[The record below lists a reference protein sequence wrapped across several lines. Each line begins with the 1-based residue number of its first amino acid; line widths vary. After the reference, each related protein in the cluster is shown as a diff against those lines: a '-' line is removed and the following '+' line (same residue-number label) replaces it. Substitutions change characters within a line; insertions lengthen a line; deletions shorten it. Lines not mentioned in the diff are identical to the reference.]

1 MLFCAR
7 ALQGV
12 ALLVFLSAALRAQ
25 GAGAESLS
33 SAEAV
38 LMPANLAPA
47 DRFGKSVAIHGD
59 TAVCGSPRDTRSAG
73 TDSGSAYVFVRNGT
87 TWSEQQQLIPSDPQL
102 DDRFGF
108 STGVWGDTAVVS
120 AHLEDRNGTTNA
132 GAVYVFVRSG
142 TTWTEQQKLTVS
154 DAEVDAR
161 FGFSI
166 AIWQD
171 TIVVG
176 AYLDDAPK
184 IDQGSAYVFVR
195 NGTTWTEEQKLT
207 VSSLTGFDRFG
218 GSVDVEGDT
227 AVIGAYREDHPVL
240 NEAGAAYVFVRN
252 AGVWSEQQRLV
263 ASDANDFDDFGRS
276 VSLSGETALIG
287 APIDGNTAA
296 AQQGAGAAYAF
307 VRSGTAWSEQQKLAP
322 SDGLPADAFG
332 QAVGLS
338 GDTAVVGAPRDDL
351 ATGDDVGSAYTF
363 TREGGA
369 WSQQAKLF
377 DVGATDVDYFG
388 LAIAVLDDTALV
400 GIPRWDMSETQ
411 VDMGLVAVF
420 HLGTEAVLTY
430 CTAGTSASG
439 CQATLSASGL
449 ASISAPSG
457 FTLTAANVEGSKDGA
472 FYFGTTGKQANPW
485 GNGTSFQCVAPP
497 VTRTGILNGV
507 GTVGLCDGS
516 FARDLNAFWCPTCTF
531 ASKAPGAGT
540 LVQTQLWYRDPDS
553 TSNQKMSLSDAI
565 EFVVAP

>member
-1 MLFCAR
+1 LFT
-7 ALQGV
+7 
-12 ALLVFLSAALRAQ
+12 FLPAALRAQ
-25 GAGAESLS
+25 ESLS
-33 SAEAV
+33 SAQAV
-38 LMPANLAPA
+38 LMPVNLGPY
-47 DRFGKSVAIHGD
+47 DRYGKSVAISGN
-59 TAVCGSPRDTRSAG
+59 TAIGGSPMDDRAG
-73 TDSGSAYVFVRNGT
+73 GGNSGSAYVFVRNGS
-87 TWSEQQQLIPSDPQL
+87 TWSEQQQLIPSDPQ
-102 DDRFGF
+102 DQDRFGF
-108 STGVWGDTAVVS
+108 SIDLWGDTAVVG
-120 AHLEDRNGTTNA
+120 AHLEDRGGAPNA
-132 GAVYVFVRSG
+132 GAAYVFVRSG
-142 TTWTEQQKLTVS
+142 STWTEQQKLVS
-154 DAEVDAR
+154 NDPTLEAR
-161 FGFSI
+161 FGSSV
-166 AIWQD
+166 AIWAD

-176 AYLDDAPK
+176 AYLDDAAASG
-184 IDQGSAYVFVR
+184 QGTAYVFVR
-195 NGTTWTEEQKLT
+195 SGTTWSLEQKL
-207 VSSLTGFDRFG
+207 VASDGKSGDKFG
-218 GSVDVEGDT
+218 GSVDLEGDT
-227 AVIGAYREDHPVL
+227 AVIGAYEDDHAGT
-240 NEAGAAYVFVRN
+240 NEGSAYVFVRS
-252 AGVWSEQQRLV
+252 GTVWSLEQKLV
-263 ASDANDFDDFGRS
+263 ASDPLSDDNFGRY
-276 VSLSGETALIG
+276 VSLSGETALVG

-296 AQQGAGAAYAF
+296 AQLGAGSAYVF
-307 VRSGTAWSEQQKLAP
+307 VRSGTTWSEQQKLAP
-322 SDGLPADAFG
+322 SDGLPGDAFG
-332 QAVGLS
+332 QALGLS

-351 ATGDDVGSAYTF
+351 ATGADVGSAYTF
-363 TREGGA
+363 TRSGTT

-377 DVGATDVDYFG
+377 DVGPTGADYFG

-400 GIPRWDMSETQ
+400 GIPRWKLSETQ
-411 VDMGLVAVF
+411 PDAGLVVVF

-565 EFVVAP
+565 EFLVAP